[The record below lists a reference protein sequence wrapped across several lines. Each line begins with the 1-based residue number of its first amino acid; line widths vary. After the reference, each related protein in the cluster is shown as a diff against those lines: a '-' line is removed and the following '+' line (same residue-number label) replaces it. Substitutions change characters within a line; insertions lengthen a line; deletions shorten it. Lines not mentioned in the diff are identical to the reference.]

1 MTLLIEVFI
10 LNVYGLVEQFPIMHF
25 RLNQKYM
32 LLIKYNKYSTLLN
45 KKNFDVNKMPRTCS

>member
-10 LNVYGLVEQFPIMHF
+10 LNVYGLVEQFSIMHF